1 MKIVLYL
8 SICALQCVYACSP
21 YIQRSSSDANN
32 CFEIIPRHVKGL
44 TVVSGPRSK
53 QSIILDMVPVICN
66 GHTLFEYMKSK
77 GKKLTAGSVTF
88 KVTVEYTGEVLSA
101 TIEDTTIQSEEFL
114 CKVSNFIMDMDF
126 VVWARDDKDTVF
138 FYPANFGRYK

>member
-1 MKIVLYL
+1 M
-8 SICALQCVYACSP
+8 
-21 YIQRSSSDANN
+21 
-32 CFEIIPRHVKGL
+32 KGL